1 MAMVQVT
8 CRPSGWVSISCC
20 KLHRGASSEPLY
32 LGEACVDMCVC
43 VDGGGD
49 LRLVRIWW
57 FLHWAMFKSWWQ
69 LVLITDMPAGH
80 VNDTATGTRDCIT
93 NHQMKSLRQ
102 LTCRCWASSL
112 WPTGAVS
119 RVPVTMTDALPE
131 IPLGWLT
138 VTNSTEVSHSLCLHP
153 SVGWSRFYILFFLVH
168 VSICRVAISGIIG
181 VNSAEHI

>member
-1 MAMVQVT
+1 
-8 CRPSGWVSISCC
+8 
-20 KLHRGASSEPLY
+20 
-32 LGEACVDMCVC
+32 
-43 VDGGGD
+43 
-49 LRLVRIWW
+49 
-57 FLHWAMFKSWWQ
+57 MFKSWWQ
-69 LVLITDMPAGH
+69 LVLITDTPAGH
-80 VNDTATGTRDCIT
+80 VNDTATGTMSAATRDCIT
-93 NHQMKSLRQ
+93 NHQMISLRQ
-102 LTCRCWASSL
+102 LTCPCWASSL

-168 VSICRVAISGIIG
+168 ASICRVAISGTTG